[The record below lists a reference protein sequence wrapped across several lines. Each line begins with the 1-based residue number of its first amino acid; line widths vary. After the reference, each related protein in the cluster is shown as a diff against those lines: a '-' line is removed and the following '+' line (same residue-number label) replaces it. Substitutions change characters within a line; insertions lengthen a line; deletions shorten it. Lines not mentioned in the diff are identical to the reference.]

1 LRKRWRGPTCPFF
14 LIGDLWGILTS
25 FFLFFSPNFTSS
37 TILYF
42 RSTQVDPFEEFVI
55 SDVELLQIRF
65 QRFGALHVSSKSS
78 SMSLLSL
85 LLWFVCLATESQLTE
100 DKKMLECVALSQIPD
115 FQSGFSS
122 DSSFLGLSTRSTR
135 PRVLGFS

>member
-1 LRKRWRGPTCPFF
+1 
-14 LIGDLWGILTS
+14 
-25 FFLFFSPNFTSS
+25 
-37 TILYF
+37 
-42 RSTQVDPFEEFVI
+42 TQVDPFEEFVI
-55 SDVELLQIRF
+55 SDVEQIRF

-85 LLWFVCLATESQLTE
+85 LLWFICLATESQLTE

-135 PRVLGFS
+135 PRMIPLESSGVQD